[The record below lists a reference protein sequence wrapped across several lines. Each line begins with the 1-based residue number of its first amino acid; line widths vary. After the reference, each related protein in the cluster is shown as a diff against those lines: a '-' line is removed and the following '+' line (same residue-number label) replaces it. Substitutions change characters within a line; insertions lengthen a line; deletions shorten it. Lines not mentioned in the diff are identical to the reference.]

1 MKIQREKLFKFN
13 NLLKALK
20 NVKST
25 KFAYIVVKNTK
36 IIDDEL
42 EIVKG
47 LVKLPDDHKSVEFET
62 KRMELVKKWAK
73 KDENGNLVVV
83 GNNYDVTDEA
93 LEGFNADF
101 NALTIEYADALAEV
115 EANNTKLQDLLV
127 EEVDV
132 DLKTI
137 KEENLPDNLS
147 AEELDVLDVIVV

>member
-1 MKIQREKLFKFN
+1 MKIQREKLFKLN

-36 IIDDEL
+36 IIDDEV

-47 LVKLPDDHKSVEFET
+47 LVKLPDDHKSNEFEA

-93 LEGFNADF
+93 LEGFNNDF
-101 NALTIEYADALAEV
+101 NVLTSEYADALAEV
-115 EANNTKLQDLLV
+115 EANNTKLQDLLA
-127 EEVDV
+127 EEIEIE
-132 DLKTI
+132 LKTI

-147 AEELDVLDVIVV
+147 AEEFDVLEAIIV